1 MKVIGYNYAA
11 VHMMVHLLLA
21 AVLYFAVQGFSIDY
35 VKLAVVAVGTA
46 IVDIDHVILWKEKG
60 IRGYLQL
67 RSVEEYGKPR
77 RYMLHNLISIFALL
91 GGSTLMVVNSYFLV
105 GLFFAAALVHML
117 WDFLEDILVFRMG
130 YGHWI

>member
-21 AVLYFAVQGFSIDY
+21 AALYFAVQGFSIDY